1 MPAATSFANFGYF
14 ATALIATAAVAV
26 AAGIQFLL
34 VGWRRG
40 GDRTSQA
47 FAVLCLCVATLAFG
61 RAGVYSA
68 QTLPHAML
76 ALRVLAGAVLLALP
90 ALMFFVAGYTNRP
103 MPRRLAVAVLLLTL
117 GMSVLNLFEP
127 GTVMYAS
134 VQAAAPLQLPWGETL
149 YAIDGTRSASGR
161 VFYWLC
167 YAAFAW
173 TFYRALRQCAA
184 HDQRLRG
191 AMLLACLLV
200 QFLALLWSTVVI
212 DAMGRPYPA
221 TDAFAF
227 LSFVLLMGL
236 WLVGQMRTH
245 TAQLERTAAQLRAE
259 AATRHQAEQSLRHAA
274 WHDAL
279 TGLPNRLH
287 ALDRLCG
294 LLDDAERSGLHGSVL
309 LVDLDHFKTINESL
323 GHRFG
328 DLLLQAVAE
337 RLSDAVPDAIA
348 VARLGGDEFLVLL
361 CPTSADAATAARRGT
376 AMAAHVLAHL
386 AKPLVVER
394 RPQAIGASIGVA
406 SFPDAGVGAA
416 DIVRRADI
424 ALHRA
429 KAAGRHAAR
438 LFEPQMQA
446 EADVRL
452 ELERGLRLALQRD
465 ELTLHFQ
472 PQVDAAGRLAGAEA
486 LLRWRNPAQGMLLP
500 GGFIHIAEET
510 GLIHALGLWVVDA
523 ACSQLR
529 EWHRQGLAAG
539 IHLSINVS
547 PWQITQPQ
555 FADDLAAHVRA
566 AGIEPAALTLELTES
581 ALLGD
586 FDAARQTLQQL
597 SDAGFRLSLDDFG
610 TGYSSL
616 ASLQQLPLDELKI
629 DRSFVL
635 ALQPGSANP
644 LAGFIVDIGK
654 RLGMTTVAEGVETAE
669 QQTTLAA
676 LGCNLM
682 QGHFIGMPMPAEEF
696 QHWLAARH
704 ATDAV
709 PVGAP

>member
-1 MPAATSFANFGYF
+1 MPVATNFTNFGYF

-40 GDRTSQA
+40 SDRTSLA
-47 FAVLCLCVATLAFG
+47 FAVLCLCVAVIALG
-61 RAGVYSA
+61 RVGIYSA
-68 QTLPHAML
+68 QTLPQAMR
-76 ALRVLAGAVLLALP
+76 ALRVLAGTVLLALP
-90 ALMFFVAGYTNRP
+90 TLMFFVAGYTNRP
-103 MPRRLAVAVLLLTL
+103 MSQRLVMVVLLLTL
-117 GMSVLNLFEP
+117 AMSALNLLEP
-127 GTVMYAS
+127 GTVLYAS
-134 VQAAAPLQLPWGETL
+134 VRTRTPIQLPWGETL
-149 YAIDGTRSASGR
+149 YAIDGAHSASGQ

-173 TFYRALRQCAA
+173 AFYRASRQCVM
-184 HDQRLRG
+184 DGQRLRG
-191 AMLLACLLV
+191 GMLLACLLV
-200 QFLALLWSTVVI
+200 QFLALLWSSVVI

-236 WLVGQMRTH
+236 SLVGQMRMH
-245 TAQLERTAAQLRAE
+245 TAQLERTATQLRAE

-274 WHDAL
+274 WYDAL

-287 ALDRLCG
+287 AQDRLCG
-294 LLDDAERSGLHGSVL
+294 LLDDATRNGLHGSVL

-337 RLSDAVPDAIA
+337 RLPDAVPDAIT

-361 CPTSADAATAARRGT
+361 SPSSADAATAARRGM
-376 AMAAHVLAHL
+376 AMATHVLAHL
-386 AKPLVVER
+386 AKPLVIER
-394 RPQAIGASIGVA
+394 RPLAIGASIGVA
-406 SFPDAGVGAA
+406 TFPDAGVSAA

-429 KAAGRHAAR
+429 KTSGRHAAR

-446 EADVRL
+446 EADARL

-465 ELTLHFQ
+465 ELTLYFQ
-472 PQVDAAGRLAGAEA
+472 PQVDAEGRLAGAEA
-486 LLRWRNPAQGMLLP
+486 LLRWRNPTLGMLLP

-510 GLIHALGLWVVDA
+510 GLIHALGQWVVDA

-529 EWHRQGLAAG
+529 EWHRLGLADG

-547 PWQITQPQ
+547 PWQIAQPQ
-555 FADDLAAHVRA
+555 FADDLAARVLA
-566 AGIEPAALTLELTES
+566 AGIEPSALTLELTES

-629 DRSFVL
+629 DRSFVV
-635 ALQPGSANP
+635 ALQPDSTNP

-654 RLGMTTVAEGVETAE
+654 RLGMITVAEGVETDE
-669 QQTTLAA
+669 QRTMLAA

-696 QHWLAARH
+696 QHWLAACH
-704 ATDAV
+704 ATNA
-709 PVGAP
+709 APLSAP